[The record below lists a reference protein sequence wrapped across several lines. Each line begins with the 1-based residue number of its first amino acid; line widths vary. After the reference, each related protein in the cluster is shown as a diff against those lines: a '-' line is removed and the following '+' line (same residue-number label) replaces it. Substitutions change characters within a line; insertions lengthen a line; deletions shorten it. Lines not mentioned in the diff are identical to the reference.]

1 MVGSEG
7 TGRTR
12 HRSDRA
18 RPSART
24 FGRGIPG
31 GAGRAGTLTDMAN
44 VRFFASAREAAGRGR
59 DELPGS
65 TVDEVLRSACDRYG
79 QAFTDVLTTCRVW
92 VNGES
97 VPVHTPVGP
106 DDEVAVLPPVSG
118 GATESARRTAG
129 PGPPIPGPMI
139 QETP

>member
-1 MVGSEG
+1 MVTSEG

-12 HRSDRA
+12 HRSHRA
-18 RPSART
+18 RSWARP
-24 FGRGIPG
+24 RPDIPA
-31 GAGRAGTLTDMAN
+31 GASCGGTLGPMAN
-44 VRFFASAREAAGRGR
+44 VRLFASAREAAGRGR

-79 QAFTDVLTTCRVW
+79 QAFTEVLSTCRVW

-97 VPVHTPVGP
+97 VPEHTPVGP

-118 GATESARRTAG
+118 GATEPAGLTAH
-129 PGPPIPGPMI
+129 PGPLI
-139 QETP
+139 QENP

>member
-1 MVGSEG
+1 
-7 TGRTR
+7 
-12 HRSDRA
+12 
-18 RPSART
+18 
-24 FGRGIPG
+24 
-31 GAGRAGTLTDMAN
+31 MAN

-97 VPVHTPVGP
+97 VPEHTPVGP

-118 GATESARRTAG
+118 GATESARPTVG
-129 PGPPIPGPMI
+129 PGRLFPGRLIPGQLIPGPMI